1 MHRVG
6 VLIQFSFVFWNVNVF
21 HFSFLGV
28 TTRTFLTICMNVPKR
43 SMSACERSMNV
54 FDRLRVWSSRFKNL
68 SNTVYKLYKYFRESK
83 ILIPVPGYKN
93 RNGVAYFFN
102 LITKMPIRVQFLVE
116 NPQDLICTNSR
127 FLVNTGLVKNIP
139 GVGITRQSDGKFK
152 PKVN

>member
-28 TTRTFLTICMNVPKR
+28 TTRTFLTIC
-43 SMSACERSMNV
+43 MNV

-102 LITKMPIRVQFLVE
+102 LIIKMPIRVQFLVE